1 MSKEDI
7 QHAVQKSLEAY
18 FADLGDQ
25 IPSSIYD
32 MMILTVERPVLEVVM
47 ARADGNQS
55 HAADMLGINRNTLR
69 KKLLQ
74 HGLL

>member
-7 QHAVQKSLEAY
+7 QQVVRKSLEEY
-18 FADLGDQ
+18 FTDLEDQ
-25 IPSSIYD
+25 KPSGIYD
-32 MMILTVERPVLEVVM
+32 MLILTVEKPILEVVM
-47 ARADGNQS
+47 ARAGGNQS

-69 KKLLQ
+69 KKLQQ